1 MIDSS
6 IFNGLIR
13 KIISLHRA
21 VGTGGTGAGASS
33 IFGKRCRDVVMI
45 SKLEGLGSLGHLT
58 CLKNRGVH
66 PCFVY
71 NYPKIG
77 GPQAPG
83 SLGATSLRSSK
94 KVKICSAQMVC
105 AIPIFGTFLRP
116 CETSM
121 TLFLSA
127 TCSAEALQGRV

>member
-21 VGTGGTGAGASS
+21 VGTGGTGAGTSS
-33 IFGKRCRDVVMI
+33 IFGKRSRDVVMI

-58 CLKNRGVH
+58 CLKNRGAH

-77 GPQAPG
+77 GP
-83 SLGATSLRSSK
+83 L
-94 KVKICSAQMVC
+94 
-105 AIPIFGTFLRP
+105 
-116 CETSM
+116 
-121 TLFLSA
+121 
-127 TCSAEALQGRV
+127 